1 MGGGFYRSFFFYSGL
16 SRARKRCKGAF
27 GGRLVSFK
35 FHLFDYYLYL
45 VNELPKQA
53 PLKSTRDVDVVR
65 ENENLSI
72 YLYVGLT

>member
-1 MGGGFYRSFFFYSGL
+1 M
-16 SRARKRCKGAF
+16 
-27 GGRLVSFK
+27 SFK

-53 PLKSTRDVDVVR
+53 PLKSTWDVDVVR